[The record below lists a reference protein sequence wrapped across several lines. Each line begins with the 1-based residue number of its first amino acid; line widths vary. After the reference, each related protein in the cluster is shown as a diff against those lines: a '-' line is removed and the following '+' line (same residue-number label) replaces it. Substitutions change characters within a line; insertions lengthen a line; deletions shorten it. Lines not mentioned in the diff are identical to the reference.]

1 MFIEICVVL
10 SFVVLAFLIVALV
23 GYWTGANYYFKL
35 NQDFVGILAVCN
47 AIVWFFWCFIQ
58 VLASATQIRSAEWTH
73 NFSFGI
79 VGTVNMI
86 VLVLFI
92 GANLFEWFEQSR
104 KYFWSKRGR

>member
-10 SFVVLAFLIVALV
+10 SFVVLAFLVISLV

-35 NQDFVGILAVCN
+35 NHDFVGVLAICN
-47 AIVWFFWCFIQ
+47 VIAWFFWIFIQ
-58 VLASATQIRSAEWTH
+58 VLASITQTRSAEWTH

-79 VGTVNMI
+79 VGLVNI
-86 VLVLFI
+86 VVIGLFI
-92 GANLFEWFEQSR
+92 GVNLFEWFEISR